1 MRSRVLVPITL
12 GIGLL
17 AACGGAV
24 TPAPTATPTTSA
36 SASATP
42 ATSQGGATANAW
54 TVTSASKA
62 VVSVREQLVGVSL
75 PSDAVLTTTGAEG
88 SFSFSADGT
97 FTPDS
102 KITFDLRTI
111 ASDERDRDQYVRQ
124 STLQVNRFPSAT
136 FVPTKAT
143 GLSVPLPASGE
154 FTFTL
159 TGNMNIHGV
168 TKEVAFDV
176 TGSRSG
182 GQLTATATAQK
193 PLTFEDF
200 GMRAPSVPFRV
211 VSVNDEI
218 KLVVTVVATGP
229 AA

>member
-17 AACGGAV
+17 AACGGAA

-75 PSDAVLTTTGAEG
+75 PSDAVLTTTGADG
-88 SFSFSADGT
+88 AFSFSADGT

-136 FVPTKAT
+136 FVPTRAT

-154 FTFTL
+154 FAFTL

-182 GQLTATATAQK
+182 GQLTAKATAQK

-218 KLVVTVVATGP
+218 KLVVTIVATGP

>member
-17 AACGGAV
+17 AACGGAA

-36 SASATP
+36 SASSTP

-136 FVPTKAT
+136 FVPTRAT

-154 FTFTL
+154 FAFTL

-182 GQLTATATAQK
+182 GQLTAKATAQK

-218 KLVVTVVATGP
+218 KLVVTIVATGP

>member
-136 FVPTKAT
+136 FVPTRAT

>member
-17 AACGGAV
+17 AACGGAA

-143 GLSVPLPASGE
+143 GLSAPLPASGE
-154 FTFTL
+154 FAFTL

-182 GQLTATATAQK
+182 GQLTAKATAQK

-218 KLVVTVVATGP
+218 KLVVTIVATGP

>member
-17 AACGGAV
+17 AACGGAA

-136 FVPTKAT
+136 FVPTRAT

-154 FTFTL
+154 FAFTL

-218 KLVVTVVATGP
+218 KLVVTVVAT
-229 AA
+229 

>member
-1 MRSRVLVPITL
+1 MRSRVLVPFTL

-17 AACGGAV
+17 AACGGAA

-136 FVPTKAT
+136 FVPTRAT

-154 FTFTL
+154 FAFTL

-182 GQLTATATAQK
+182 GQLTAKATAQK

-218 KLVVTVVATGP
+218 KLVVTIVATGP
-229 AA
+229 AS

>member
-17 AACGGAV
+17 AACGGAA

-88 SFSFSADGT
+88 SFSFSNDGT

-136 FVPTKAT
+136 FVPTRAT

-154 FTFTL
+154 FAFTL

-182 GQLTATATAQK
+182 GQLTAKATAQK

-218 KLVVTVVATGP
+218 KLVVTIVATGP